1 MSREFL
7 LNDLDLLKKSHCIVI
22 RAMRPIIYTS
32 LLHTKPNMHQDALSC
47 QDLAPVNESASIDF
61 CCDRE
66 INLV

>member
-1 MSREFL
+1 
-7 LNDLDLLKKSHCIVI
+7 
-22 RAMRPIIYTS
+22 MRPIIYTS

-47 QDLAPVNESASIDF
+47 QDLAPENESASIDF